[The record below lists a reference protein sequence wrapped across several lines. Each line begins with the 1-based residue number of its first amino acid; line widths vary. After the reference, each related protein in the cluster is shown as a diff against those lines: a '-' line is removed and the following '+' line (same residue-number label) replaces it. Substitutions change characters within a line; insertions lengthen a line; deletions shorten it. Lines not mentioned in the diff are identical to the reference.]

1 MGNLRRP
8 ENRTLSQ
15 FIVLM
20 DLAYSKL
27 FRRISGKEQ
36 DLIWSLDSAMARTQ
50 HQEKLCQV
58 FGLHDHAQK
67 TCLFNNVKHPS
78 TQNGSNLT
86 FTVSWTNKTPLRNV
100 WQSQYNRIWKINS
113 ELIKMSNTIEIKSIS
128 LCFLYITFFLLIG
141 TDNIGPDHKEVMTY
155 PPLT

>member
-8 ENRTLSQ
+8 ENKTLSQ
-15 FIVLM
+15 FIVSV

-36 DLIWSLDSAMARTQ
+36 DLIWSLDCNGNRAQ

-67 TCLFNNVKHPS
+67 TCLFNNVKHTS

-86 FTVSWTNKTPLRNV
+86 FTLSLNRQDTTKKCLTISIKQDLENQLKTYYRR
-100 WQSQYNRIWKINS
+100 QTQQK
-113 ELIKMSNTIEIKSIS
+113 
-128 LCFLYITFFLLIG
+128 
-141 TDNIGPDHKEVMTY
+141 
-155 PPLT
+155 

>member
-1 MGNLRRP
+1 
-8 ENRTLSQ
+8 
-15 FIVLM
+15 M

-36 DLIWSLDSAMARTQ
+36 DFIWSLDSAMARAQ

-67 TCLFNNVKHPS
+67 TCHFNNVKHTS

-86 FTVSWTNKTPLRNV
+86 FTISWNKQDTTKKRL
-100 WQSQYNRIWKINS
+100 
-113 ELIKMSNTIEIKSIS
+113 TISIQQD
-128 LCFLYITFFLLIG
+128 LE
-141 TDNIGPDHKEVMTY
+141 NQHRTY
-155 PPLT
+155 YRCQTQ